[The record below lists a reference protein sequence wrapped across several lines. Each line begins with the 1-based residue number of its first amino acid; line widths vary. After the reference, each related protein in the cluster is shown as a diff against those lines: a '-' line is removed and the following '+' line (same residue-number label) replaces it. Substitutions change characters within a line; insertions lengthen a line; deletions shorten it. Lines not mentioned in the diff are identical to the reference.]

1 MRNLLLGLIDYQERD
16 LPHYAER
23 FRELSEGQEP
33 DTLFIAC
40 ADSRVVPSL
49 IASSE
54 PGELFTMRNV
64 GNLMPPARSDGTSSG
79 DLSEASAVEYAVS
92 ILGVKNIII
101 CGHSGCGAMRAVIA
115 NAPLD
120 DAPNLKGWLEHARP
134 ALKLMKPGDGTLPVH
149 DQLSQANVLQQL
161 KHLETYPA
169 VRKALEAGTLALGGW
184 WFDIA
189 SGAVHVHDRMRNA
202 FVNVDRQSVDR
213 LASA

>member
-23 FRELSEGQEP
+23 FRELSKGQEP

-64 GNLMPPARSDGTSSG
+64 GNLMPPAHTDGISSG

-92 ILGVKNIII
+92 VLKVKNIII
-101 CGHSGCGAMRAVIA
+101 CGHSSCGAMRAVIA

-120 DAPNLKGWLEHARP
+120 EAPNLKAWLEHVRP
-134 ALKLMKPGDGTLPVH
+134 ALKLMRPNDRALPAH

-169 VRKALEAGTLALGGW
+169 VRRALDAGTLNLGGW

-189 SGAVHVHDRMRNA
+189 SGEVHVHDDTQGA
-202 FVNVDRQSVDR
+202 FVKVDRRSLDR
-213 LASA
+213 LSS